1 MAATTWNA
9 GRDREVI
16 DRFVI
21 HRELEAFR
29 NEIFWK
35 GLAISAVCEWNGAS
49 PDPRRAPKGLAA
61 ESSRNPSLSLLVPT
75 TPFGWSCLWRQVR
88 IVLSSRISAI
98 LAHRSSW
105 HVYIDKKCV
114 QRFYIPL
121 RISHSNASLSNESF
135 YSERIFSVWHILLL
149 KKKKLFSLKYYSRLV
164 IHSSLRWIYR

>member
-1 MAATTWNA
+1 MSLSTVFLGNLSRKETFLQNPSQRLDGSRRRVVFVASTMWNV

-61 ESSRNPSLSLLVPT
+61 ESSRNPSP
-75 TPFGWSCLWRQVR
+75 
-88 IVLSSRISAI
+88 SRLISATPLEIVSAKTSQSCPII
-98 LAHRSSW
+98 LNFCHS
-105 HVYIDKKCV
+105 VD
-114 QRFYIPL
+114 PL
-121 RISHSNASLSNESF
+121 VAPYDTKISVKN
-135 YSERIFSVWHILLL
+135 IFGVLYTFFFIFQIRMH
-149 KKKKLFSLKYYSRLV
+149 YYF
-164 IHSSLRWIYR
+164 IAPKF